1 MLTALRSPDSKILL
15 ALCPSPVLGT
25 KADSQGKI
33 KQVQLVPFSRG
44 TRGKTALGCSLS
56 QTSFSVLAV

>member
-1 MLTALRSPDSKILL
+1 MLTALRSPDFKILL
-15 ALCPSPVLGT
+15 ALCPNPVLGT

-44 TRGKTALGCSLS
+44 TRGRTALGCRLS
-56 QTSFSVLAV
+56 QTSFHVPAV